1 MAVRTI
7 IDGATF
13 KEMLVAGTNWL
24 EKIVPDIDALNVYPV
39 PDGDTGTN
47 MLLTMRACLE
57 GIETCSNGSV
67 SSVVCAM
74 EKGALMGARGNSGVI
89 LSQIIHGLA
98 RELQGE
104 DIADAECLAR
114 ALQCGA
120 DAAYMALSD
129 PKEGTILTVMNDAA
143 SAAIKAANAS
153 GATAT
158 SVLAAATNA
167 ARASVMNTPNL
178 LRVLKE
184 NGVVDAGGH
193 GLFTILEGAL
203 LYIKD
208 KTNGKLP
215 ELLSRQKP
223 LITGATEISHE
234 DDYYGFCTQFMI
246 KGQNLDAK
254 KIRSALDNLGQSLIV
269 VGDSSLI
276 RVHIHSHD
284 TETVVNRASSFGMIE
299 DSDIRSMD
307 AQHQDFLL
315 VKRGSTMQTAV
326 IAVANGDGLI
336 NTFADLGAAA
346 IVPGG
351 QTMNPSTMD
360 ILNTIER
367 VDSDSII
374 ILPNNKNVITTARLV
389 QPLTGKKVNV
399 IPTETVP
406 QGIAAMIDFVP
417 EADYE
422 TNSSQMAQNF
432 DCVKTIEVTH
442 SARDTSTNGMDIKQG
457 QFVALVDN
465 QLKVSGQNPSDAIFK
480 ALSKIDMD
488 ECRVVTLYYG
498 KDAEREEALAITS
511 SITNVY
517 PNISAGCVSGGQPE
531 FLYILSVE

>member
-1 MAVRTI
+1 MTVRTE
-7 IDGATF
+7 IDGSTF
-13 KEMLVAGTNWL
+13 KEMLVAGTSWL

-67 SSVVCAM
+67 SSVACAM
-74 EKGALMGARGNSGVI
+74 DKGALMGARGNSGVI
-89 LSQIIHGLA
+89 LSQIVHGLA

-120 DAAYMALSD
+120 DAAYMALSN

-143 SAAIKAANAS
+143 SAAIKAAHAS

-178 LRVLKE
+178 LQVLKE

-203 LYIKD
+203 LYVKD

-223 LITGATEISHE
+223 LITSVTEISHD

-246 KGQNLDAK
+246 KGQNLDTR
-254 KIRSALDNLGQSLIV
+254 KIRSALDDLGQSLIV
-269 VGDSSLI
+269 VGDSSLV

-284 TETVVNRASSFGMIE
+284 TETVINRAASFGEIA
-299 DSDIRSMD
+299 DTDIRSMD

-326 IAVANGDGLI
+326 IAIANGDGLV

-351 QTMNPSTMD
+351 QTINPSTMD

-367 VDSDSII
+367 VDSNSII
-374 ILPNNKNVITTARLV
+374 ILPNNKNVVTTARLV
-389 QPLTGKKVNV
+389 QPLTSKKVSV
-399 IPTETVP
+399 IPTETIP

-422 TNSSQMAQNF
+422 TNSRQMAENF
-432 DCVKTIEVTH
+432 ACVKTIEV
-442 SARDTSTNGMDIKQG
+442 ARSTRNARINETDVKQG
-457 QFVALVDN
+457 QIIALVDN

-480 ALSKIDMD
+480 ALSCVDMK

-498 KDAEREEALAITS
+498 KDADEEEAAAIAGD
-511 SITNVY
+511 ITEVY
-517 PNISAGCVSGGQPE
+517 PHISAGCVSGGQPE
-531 FLYILSVE
+531 YLYILSVE